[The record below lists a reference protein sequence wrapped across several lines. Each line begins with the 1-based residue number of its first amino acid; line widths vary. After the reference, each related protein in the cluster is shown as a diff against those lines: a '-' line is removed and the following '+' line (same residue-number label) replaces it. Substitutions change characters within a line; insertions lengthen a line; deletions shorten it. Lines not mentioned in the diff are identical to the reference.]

1 MKTHNNASV
10 VRVDE
15 SLMTPQG
22 GFASPRMEPH
32 TVCPVSDTHA
42 GFYPLSGKWGG
53 SVMGKVGRNP
63 AILKAIDELTE
74 ALEEMDA
81 RIDDVEARLE
91 SLASDVAFGKPA
103 DFIGRRRITTRRKA
117 AR

>member
-1 MKTHNNASV
+1 
-10 VRVDE
+10 
-15 SLMTPQG
+15 
-22 GFASPRMEPH
+22 
-32 TVCPVSDTHA
+32 
-42 GFYPLSGKWGG
+42 
-53 SVMGKVGRNP
+53 MGKVGWNP